1 MQEASMV
8 SGPAMGT
15 GGFTVTAGTP
25 NSTNVYWSE

>member
-1 MQEASMV
+1 MQRASMV
-8 SGPAMGT
+8 SGPVGA